1 MRQDYTKP
9 DVVTMDLKTASAMM
23 IVQTSFEGVWD
34 TGEELDY

>member
-1 MRQDYTKP
+1 MKQQYSTP
-9 DVVTMDLKTASAMM
+9 DVVTVDLKTASAMM